1 MHSQSVYCSKM
12 AGWMELLVVCTGVG
26 VSQCSRHR
34 RELETPALQVVHLE
48 VKIAKYFYTGH
59 YCDETA

>member
-1 MHSQSVYCSKM
+1 M